1 MTGEIRITD
10 FEQPDYTPKMLE
22 LMTALAERD
31 ISLEPDTIYRL
42 AGEAIDVPLFRNDA
56 AMQRFQAIYRE
67 VFANGHVHPMGRMAL
82 QTRAVD
88 GFADVSRM
96 EYIHATWPE
105 VGAAPVEKPL
115 VVAGMPRSG
124 TTHLLKLLSADPV
137 FRTLQR
143 WQTYRS
149 FPSRGML
156 EGREEDDRREI
167 GAQKDATL
175 DITLPHFRKLF
186 DVSASDAT
194 EEIEVMSK
202 ACYGVTLSFQGD
214 LPEFDRHFYGSDQ
227 SEAYRF
233 LYRFLQAVQ
242 WCEQY
247 PDGQRWLLKSP
258 QHLGALGAVK
268 NVFPDATLVFTH
280 RDPASV
286 FTSLITMIGYV
297 LRSTYSNPG
306 KQQII
311 DKTLRMQHGFLRGLV
326 RDIDSVEGPVEH
338 VYFHQFM
345 RDKVA
350 TVERIYRAAG
360 LPFDSAA
367 QQRVEEEI
375 STHTRDRQGKVV
387 YDLEADFGISRD
399 EVRREFDYY
408 LQRFPVEIEET
419 HQ

>member
-1 MTGEIRITD
+1 MTEAIRIND
-10 FEQPDYTPKMLE
+10 FEQPVYTPRMRE
-22 LMTALAERD
+22 LIQALADMD
-31 ISLEPDTIYRL
+31 IPLDNDSLL
-42 AGEAIDVPLFRNDA
+42 QAAQQAIDVPLYVDPD
-56 AMQRFQAIYRE
+56 MLERFQAIYRE
-67 VFANGHVHPMGRMAL
+67 VFANGEVHAMGRMAL
-82 QTRAVD
+82 HTRAVD
-88 GFADVSRM
+88 GIADISRM
-96 EYIHATWPE
+96 EYIHDSWPE
-105 VGAAPVEKPL
+105 VGAAPIEKPL

-124 TTHLLKLLSADPV
+124 TTHLLKLLSADPQ

-149 FPSRGML
+149 FPSRAML
-156 EGREEDDRREI
+156 EGREVDNRREI

-175 DITLPHFRKLF
+175 DITLPHFRALF
-186 DVSASDAT
+186 DVSAADAT

-214 LPEFDRHFYGSDQ
+214 LPEFDRQFYGSDQ

-242 WCEQY
+242 WTEKY
-247 PDGQRWLLKSP
+247 PPGQRWLLKSP

-297 LRSTYSNPG
+297 LRSTYANPTR
-306 KQQII
+306 QQII

-326 RDIDSVEGPVEH
+326 RDIDSLQGPVEH

-345 RDKVA
+345 RDKTG
-350 TVERIYRAAG
+350 TVKRIYDAAG
-360 LPFDSAA
+360 LDFDAA
-367 QQRVEEEI
+367 AEQRVIDE
-375 STHTRDRQGKVV
+375 SATHTRDRQGKVV
-387 YDLEADFGISRD
+387 YDLEADFGLSRE
-399 EVRREFDYY
+399 EVRQEFAYY
-408 LQRFPVEIEET
+408 TDRFAVEIEET

>member
-1 MTGEIRITD
+1 MSDTIHITD
-10 FEQPDYTPKMLE
+10 FEQPDYTPRMRE
-22 LMTALAERD
+22 LLQALASRD
-31 ISLEPDTIYRL
+31 IPLDPASIYRL
-42 AGEAIDVPLFRNDA
+42 AAEAIDVPLHMDEV
-56 AMQRFQAIYRE
+56 AMERFQSIYRE
-67 VFANGHVHPMGRMAL
+67 VFANGEVHPMGRMGL
-82 QTRAVD
+82 HTRAVD

-96 EYIHATWPE
+96 EYIHANWPG
-105 VGAAPVEKPL
+105 VGAAPIEKPL

-149 FPSRGML
+149 FPSRAML
-156 EGREEDDRREI
+156 EGREADNRREI

-186 DVSASDAT
+186 DVSATDAT

-214 LPEFDRHFYGSDQ
+214 VPEYDARFYGNDQ
-227 SEAYRF
+227 SEAYQF
-233 LYRFLQAVQ
+233 LRRFLQAVQ
-242 WCEQY
+242 WCEHY

-258 QHLGALGAVK
+258 QHLGALTAVQ

-297 LRSTYSNPG
+297 LRSTYRQPT
-306 KQQII
+306 KRQII
-311 DKTLRMQHGFLRGLV
+311 EKTFRMQHGFLRGLV
-326 RDIDSVEGPVEH
+326 RDIDRIDAPVEH
-338 VYFHQFM
+338 VYFHEFM
-345 RDKVA
+345 RDKPG

-360 LPFDSAA
+360 LPFDAA
-367 QQRVEEEI
+367 ARARVVGEMN
-375 STHTRDRQGKVV
+375 THTRDRQGKVV
-387 YDLEADFGISRD
+387 YDLERDFGLTRA
-399 EVRREFDYY
+399 EVRAEFAYY
-408 LQRFPVEIEET
+408 TDRFDVEIEET

>member
-1 MTGEIRITD
+1 MSATIRITD
-10 FEQPDYTPKMLE
+10 FDQPQYTPKMQELLQALE
-22 LMTALAERD
+22 GRD
-31 ISLEPDTIYRL
+31 IPLDPESIYRL
-42 AGEAIDVPLFRNDA
+42 VEQNIDVPLHRDDA
-56 AMQRFQAIYRE
+56 AMARFQAIYAE
-67 VFANGHVHPMGRMAL
+67 VFANGEVHPMGRMGL
-82 QTRAVD
+82 HTRAVD

-96 EYIHATWPE
+96 EYLHATYPE
-105 VGAAPVEKPL
+105 VGAAPITTPL

-149 FPSRGML
+149 FPSRAML
-156 EGREEDDRREI
+156 EGREEDNRRET
-167 GAQKDATL
+167 GAQKDALL

-186 DVSASDAT
+186 DVSAADAT

-214 LPEFDRHFYGSDQ
+214 VPEYDQRFYGNDQ

-233 LYRFLQAVQ
+233 LYRILQAVQ
-242 WCEQY
+242 WCEKY
-247 PDGQRWLLKSP
+247 PEGQRWLLKSP
-258 QHLGALGAVK
+258 QHLGALSGVK

-297 LRSTYSNPG
+297 LRSTYARPS

-326 RDIDSVEGPVEH
+326 RDIDSIEGPVEH
-338 VYFHQFM
+338 VYFHEFM
-345 RDKVA
+345 ADKPA
-350 TVERIYRAAG
+350 TVARIYRAAG

-367 QQRVEEEI
+367 EQRVVEEMN
-375 STHTRDRQGKVV
+375 THTRDRQGKVV
-387 YDLEADFGISRD
+387 YDLEADFGLTRD
-399 EVRREFDYY
+399 WVRQEFAYY
-408 LQRFPVEIEET
+408 IDRFPVKIEET